1 MKIVSLFSG
10 CGGLDLGF
18 ALAGHN
24 IIYANDNNKWA
35 CLSHMKN
42 FGHKKVIC
50 GDISK
55 VDSFPEGD
63 ILVGGYPCQ
72 SFSIAG
78 NLIMDDPRNTLY
90 THFSR
95 CLETIKPKFFVA
107 ENVDNL
113 TRNKYKPTFKAM
125 INTYKKKGYRVV
137 SKVINAADY
146 GVPQERNRVIMV
158 GVRKDIDFKYK
169 FPRQITL
176 KKKTVLRDAIWDLQN
191 NPGQY
196 YSGRYSPRFMSRN
209 RVRDWDELSYTVVAT
224 ADQNP
229 IHPNAGKMVKVERD
243 KFKFSKPKEEVRTL
257 SVRECARIMTFPDS
271 FVFEGSIKDQYKQ
284 IGNAV
289 PPLLAFNIAKKL
301 PLSIENGKWIMSNV
315 NFSYNEIIHFDMEQ
329 LRNRV

>member
-95 CLETIKPKFFVA
+95 CLETIKPKF
-107 ENVDNL
+107 
-113 TRNKYKPTFKAM
+113 
-125 INTYKKKGYRVV
+125 
-137 SKVINAADY
+137 
-146 GVPQERNRVIMV
+146 
-158 GVRKDIDFKYK
+158 
-169 FPRQITL
+169 
-176 KKKTVLRDAIWDLQN
+176 
-191 NPGQY
+191 
-196 YSGRYSPRFMSRN
+196 
-209 RVRDWDELSYTVVAT
+209 
-224 ADQNP
+224 
-229 IHPNAGKMVKVERD
+229 
-243 KFKFSKPKEEVRTL
+243 
-257 SVRECARIMTFPDS
+257 
-271 FVFEGSIKDQYKQ
+271 
-284 IGNAV
+284 
-289 PPLLAFNIAKKL
+289 
-301 PLSIENGKWIMSNV
+301 
-315 NFSYNEIIHFDMEQ
+315 
-329 LRNRV
+329 